1 MNPFERL
8 EFYKNTYT
16 KNEQYI
22 YDWIKKNPNRVIKNN
37 IEILANEVNTSKAAI
52 IRFSKKLGYSGFAE
66 FKFELSRYVISG
78 TQEKNNNDLNICNAI
93 ISLYSGYIKQINDFI
108 DIDNIKTIA
117 KVISNARHFK
127 ILGRN
132 RTGFSAM
139 QLRYRLTKIG
149 FDCEAITDSILMDQ
163 IMDSLSKD
171 DVILIFTTQANNPQ
185 YFKFIKEVS
194 ENNVT
199 TIVVSCTETKLLKL
213 PDYHVLLPS
222 IENASNLS
230 FLDNQAIIFVFIEI
244 LLAQLSYIVEQND
257 K

>member
-1 MNPFERL
+1 MNPLERL

-16 KNEQYI
+16 KNEQDI
-22 YDWIKKNPNRVIKNN
+22 YKWMKKNPNRVVKHN
-37 IEILANEVNTSKAAI
+37 IDLIANEANTSKAAI

-66 FKFELSRYVISG
+66 FKFELSRYIISG
-78 TQEKNNNDLNICNAI
+78 TQEKNDDNLNMCSAI

-108 DIDNIKTIA
+108 DINNIKTIA
-117 KVISNARHFK
+117 KVISGSRRFK
-127 ILGRN
+127 ILGKN

-149 FDCEAITDSILMDQ
+149 FDCEAITDPILMGQ
-163 IMDSLSKD
+163 ITDSLTKD
-171 DVILIFTTQANNPQ
+171 DVILIFTTQAVDSQ
-185 YFKFIKEVS
+185 YYEIIKEVS

-199 TIVVSCTETKLLKL
+199 TIVVSCADTKLLKL
-213 PDYHVLLPS
+213 PNHYVLLPS

-244 LLAQLSYIVEQND
+244 LLAQLSYIIEKKQ
-257 K
+257 